1 MDKQTIRDLVYCLDG
16 YIVEDGGEF
25 SVILNSPW
33 SREIFD
39 LVVDDFNQ
47 IMLND
52 KIDGA
57 VSRNLPDKEISA
69 LMETSG
75 AWVKLKESPTLDSPD
90 PMRKAAEAIAIASSL
105 GLEDGDDEGVAAVL
119 LKFNKR
125 WELWIKAG
133 SDEG

>member
-1 MDKQTIRDLVYCLDG
+1 MDKQTVRSLVLHLGG
-16 YIVEDGGEF
+16 YFVEYEGET
-25 SVILNSPW
+25 SVILPSPKVQG
-33 SREIFD
+33 IFD
-39 LVVDDFNQ
+39 LVVDDFDQ
-47 IMLND
+47 VMLND
-52 KIDGA
+52 KIQSTLSGG
-57 VSRNLPDKEISA
+57 LPDKEISA